1 MSVFRFKEFVVSQEN
16 CPMKINTDG
25 VLLGALADVGEA
37 KKICDVGTGTGVIAL
52 MLAQRNKQAI
62 IDALDIDYRAVDTA
76 TQNFENSLFHS
87 RLKCHHHS
95 FVEFFEMHPLK
106 SYDLIVSN
114 PPFFLNALKASSEQ
128 KNLARH
134 TDLNFFIEL
143 LRVASTHLKP
153 NGALQIIIPLDVSL
167 TVQRL
172 AAGYHLSVS
181 EVIHIKSFSDKDAFR
196 HIIKFSREEIP
207 SFTEQEFVIYAQEKE
222 HSLQYRTALKDFFT
236 IF

>member
-25 VLLGALADVGEA
+25 VLLGALADVVGA

-52 MLAQRNKQAI
+52 MLAQRNKEAK
-62 IDALDIDYRAVDTA
+62 IDALDIDYKAVDTA
-76 TQNFENSLFHS
+76 TRNFENSLFHA
-87 RLKCHHHS
+87 RLRCHHHS
-95 FVEFFEMHPLK
+95 FLEFFEMHPLK

-114 PPFFLNALKASSEQ
+114 PPFFLNALKANSEQ

-153 NGALQIIIPLDVSL
+153 QGSLQIIIPLDVSSV
-167 TVQRL
+167 VQRL
-172 AAGYHLSVS
+172 AQDYHLSVS
-181 EVIHIKSFSDKDAFR
+181 EVIHVKSFSNKDAFR
-196 HIIKFSREEIP
+196 HIIKFSKDDI
-207 SFTEQEFVIYAQEKE
+207 SNFTEQEFVIYAQEKE
-222 HSLQYRTALKDFFT
+222 
-236 IF
+236 